1 MESKVRD
8 IYPSFVGELCSSL
21 EMLAIEMPFVTWS
34 PHPRNVGMSIFQ
46 LRLILAFVMST
57 SEG

>member
-1 MESKVRD
+1 VERKVRD

-21 EMLAIEMPFVTWS
+21 EMLATEMPFVTWS

-46 LRLILAFVMST
+46 LRLILAL
-57 SEG
+57 